1 MSDSWSTRMR
11 LLPEAV
17 SDTLLEVHETHVYQ
31 PLRKGLE
38 KVAALSFFPRAV
50 LPNHVTWM
58 SMACALPFVL
68 LTFYGWHFAAAALT
82 IFHDM
87 LDRLDGAVA
96 GALRKSPDVRVDG
109 ARVYRKDHLVHDGE
123 YGAYLDAIGDKA
135 FGVTALVALALQ
147 PGVVS
152 TLPYWFLA
160 LSALKL
166 PLHAALAVTR
176 TQDYRAKLAGKTN
189 VMLPAVGRA
198 NCYTNPKPNPNPNPN
213 PNANP
218 NPNPTQ
224 ATGSS
229 PRAPRTS
236 AAPSR
241 RSPSPP
247 TARPRLPSSR
257 ASSA

>member
-1 MSDSWSTRMR
+1 MR

-17 SDTLLEVHETHVYQ
+17 SDALLDVHETHVYQ

-123 YGAYLDAIGDKA
+123 YGAYLDAMGDKA
-135 FGVTALVALALQ
+135 FGVTALLALALQ
-147 PGVVS
+147 PGAVS

-176 TQDYRAKLAGKTN
+176 TQDYRARLAGKTN
-189 VMLPAVGRA
+189 VMLPAVSCGKLATCSENFGCAVASLTLATDCASAVTVVAGLLGVISLDMACRSLSHKLRA
-198 NCYTNPKPNPNPNPN
+198 RC
-213 PNANP
+213 
-218 NPNPTQ
+218 
-224 ATGSS
+224 
-229 PRAPRTS
+229 
-236 AAPSR
+236 
-241 RSPSPP
+241 
-247 TARPRLPSSR
+247 
-257 ASSA
+257 

>member
-17 SDTLLEVHETHVYQ
+17 SDTLLGVHETHVYQ

-109 ARVYRKDHLVHDGE
+109 ARVP
-123 YGAYLDAIGDKA
+123 YGRSRARIL
-135 FGVTALVALALQ
+135 
-147 PGVVS
+147 
-152 TLPYWFLA
+152 TLTPTL
-160 LSALKL
+160 
-166 PLHAALAVTR
+166 TR
-176 TQDYRAKLAGKTN
+176 TA
-189 VMLPAVGRA
+189 
-198 NCYTNPKPNPNPNPN
+198 
-213 PNANP
+213 
-218 NPNPTQ
+218 
-224 ATGSS
+224 
-229 PRAPRTS
+229 
-236 AAPSR
+236 
-241 RSPSPP
+241 
-247 TARPRLPSSR
+247 RLP
-257 ASSA
+257 